1 MSGGEDSQAMADRA
15 RRIDPVS
22 LEEFQAMDFGRRK
35 AELIDG
41 LVTVAQ
47 AFSSSRHADITVG
60 VVVAF
65 ANAIRSQRLPC
76 RVQTGAGLPIRL
88 DRDFYLGPDVMVHCG
103 GSPDRTGLP
112 TLVVEVLS
120 PSNGATELMNKLHAY
135 RSVDSIADILLLEQ
149 DAYLVDHFTRT
160 DSGLWTGPTH
170 LSGADAVLSL
180 PRLGRGP
187 GEGWRLAELYGDE

>member
-1 MSGGEDSQAMADRA
+1 MADAA

-22 LEEFQAMDFGRRK
+22 LEEFQAMDFGSRK

-41 LVTVAQ
+41 IVTVAQ
-47 AFSSSRHADITVG
+47 AFPTSRHADITAG

-65 ANAIRSQRLPC
+65 ANAIRSRRLPC

-88 DRDFYLGPDVMVHCG
+88 DRDFHLGPDVLVHCG
-103 GSPDRTGLP
+103 GAPNRPGLP

-120 PSNGATELMNKLHAY
+120 PSNSATELMNKLHAF

-149 DAYLVDHFTRT
+149 ESYLVDHFTRT
-160 DSGLWTGPTH
+160 DSGLWTGPAR
-170 LSGADAVLSL
+170 LSGADAMLTL
-180 PRLGRGP
+180 PRLGGGP
-187 GEGWRLAELYGDE
+187 GDGWRLAELYGDE

>member
-1 MSGGEDSQAMADRA
+1 MANAA

-22 LEEFQAMDFGRRK
+22 LEEFQAMDLGRRK

-41 LVTVAQ
+41 IVTVAR
-47 AFSSSRHADITVG
+47 AFPTSRHADITAG

-65 ANAIRSQRLPC
+65 ANAIRRHRLPC

-103 GSPDRTGLP
+103 GAPDRPGLP

-120 PSNGATELMNKLHAY
+120 PSNGATELMTKLHAY

-149 DAYLVDHFTRT
+149 DAYLADHFTRSE
-160 DSGLWTGPTH
+160 SGLWTGPTR

-180 PRLGRGP
+180 PRLGGGP
-187 GEGWRLAELYGDE
+187 DEGWRLVELYGDE